1 MGIQIVLK
9 AFLETGLEPDGI
21 SNIIKTF
28 WSQTLDISAT

>member
-9 AFLETGLEPDGI
+9 AFWETGFEPDRI
-21 SNIIKTF
+21 STAIKTF